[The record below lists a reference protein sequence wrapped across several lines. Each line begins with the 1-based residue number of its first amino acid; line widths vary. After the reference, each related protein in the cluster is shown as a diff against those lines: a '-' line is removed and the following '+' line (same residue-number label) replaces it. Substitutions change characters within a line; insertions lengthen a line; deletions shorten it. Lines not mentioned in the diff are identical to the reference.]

1 MSTRS
6 IIVRKNEEGK
16 YESIYCH
23 WDGYPTCNGLILY
36 NHYNNPERVK
46 KLISLGNL
54 STLNLFIEPETRE
67 DYMEHEHTFNNPQ
80 PSTCVFYGRD
90 RGEKNTEAKV
100 FDTLYEALNQD
111 CWQEYAYV
119 YEDGK
124 WYVWSYDSYFNE
136 TIKIIDLE
144 ELSYILEQEKDNITI
159 RQ

>member
-6 IIVRKNEEGK
+6 LIIRKNEEGK

-23 WDGYPTCNGLILY
+23 WDGYPTCNGVILY

-54 STLNLFIEPETRE
+54 SSLNAFIEPDDRVEVKHSFGT
-67 DYMEHEHTFNNPQ
+67 PQ
-80 PSTCVFYGRD
+80 TDTCVFYGRD
-90 RGEKNTEAKV
+90 RHEENTEAKV
-100 FDTLYEALNQD
+100 FDTLSKALNQD

-119 YEDGK
+119 YENNEWRVHDYEGK
-124 WYVWSYDSYFNE
+124 NPSEFDEIPLLKDV
-136 TIKIIDLE
+136 LE
-144 ELSYILEQEKDNITI
+144 EQKDNIRI